1 VREQQHT
8 EEKTKEEQAFGHQTL
23 PGTTVADVATWGV
36 PTDDAGYVERLTVR
50 PVWWAV
56 ALGVAVLAAAEL
68 AAGFHW
74 KVGLLALAAALIP
87 AVSVLAILSRLTI
100 RVDERGLHAGGRTM
114 TYDEMESVE
123 ALDARQTKAQ
133 VGPGA
138 DPAAFLVFRGYV
150 RESVVVRPLDP
161 RPVPYWLVSTRRPA
175 QVVAAV
181 ERAARAAFSA
191 R

>member
-1 VREQQHT
+1 M
-8 EEKTKEEQAFGHQTL
+8 APL
-23 PGTTVADVATWGV
+23 AV
-36 PTDDAGYVERLTVR
+36 PSDPAGYVDRAVYVERLTVR

-56 ALGVAVLAAAEL
+56 ALVIAVLGAAEL

-74 KVGLLALAAALIP
+74 RVGLIALAVALAP
-87 AVSVLAILSRLTI
+87 TLSVLVVLSRLTI
-100 RVDERGLHAGGRTM
+100 RVDGRGIHAGGRTM

-123 ALDARQTKAQ
+123 ALDAKRTKEQA
-133 VGPGA
+133 GPAA

-150 RESVVVRPLDP
+150 GESVLVRPLDP
-161 RPVPYWLVSTRRPA
+161 RPVPYWLVSTRQPQ

-181 ERAARAAFSA
+181 EQAARAAFSA